1 MVWQNR
7 SEPLADQ
14 PPSGVSEPSS
24 KLRDVTN
31 LGTAFPGCHNCLRA
45 KNWILVVTHQAPLK
59 HPICSIHRCGQ
70 LSILYLCL
78 IAVAHWECLQAICLD
93 AKSTCIEEASS
104 ASYSQALKWPH
115 MRSSAHDLIL
125 PAEKGWERIK
135 LTRTFCDF
143 NIPGPWQKGTL
154 WIINQVM
161 RVFPQWQGQL
171 NV

>member
-45 KNWILVVTHQAPLK
+45 KNWILAATHQAPLK
-59 HPICSIHRCGQ
+59 HLYMLNSSVWSAEHSPPLSHSCSSLGMSPGH
-70 LSILYLCL
+70 
-78 IAVAHWECLQAICLD
+78 CLD
-93 AKSTCIEEASS
+93 AKSTCIEETSS

-143 NIPGPWQKGTL
+143 NTRTL
-154 WIINQVM
+154 AKRHSVNNQVM